1 MEEQYMQHFF
11 LSTSQFIRMTL
22 NVLNNDVIWISS
34 TIKHIKLLHDTLAIK
49 YRLPGLVVIV
59 NRAGERSAKFNVL
72 HSRH

>member
-11 LSTSQFIRMTL
+11 VSTRFIRMTL

>member
-11 LSTSQFIRMTL
+11 LSTRHFIRMTL
-22 NVLNNDVIWISS
+22 NVLNNDFQQL
-34 TIKHIKLLHDTLAIK
+34 KHIKLLHDTLAIK
-49 YRLPGLVVIV
+49 YRLPRLVVIV

>member
-22 NVLNNDVIWISS
+22 NVLNNDFQQL
-34 TIKHIKLLHDTLAIK
+34 KHIKLLHDTLAIK